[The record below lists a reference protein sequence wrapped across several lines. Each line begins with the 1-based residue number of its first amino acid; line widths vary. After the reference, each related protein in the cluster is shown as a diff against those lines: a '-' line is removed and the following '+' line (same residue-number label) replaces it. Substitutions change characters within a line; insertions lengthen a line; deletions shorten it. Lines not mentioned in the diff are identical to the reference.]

1 MRKHWLTTE
10 PMPNPPRMRTVLGVA
25 AAVTSAC
32 ASSCTTGPAGPPTHL
47 MRPTVTARS
56 ARPTQEGTRPTQPP
70 GHARGL
76 LLRRIADVPLPDGV
90 SRLDYQSIDPRR
102 RLLYIAHLGASSI
115 VVVNLV
121 TRRVQAD
128 LHGVADVHGVLAVPS
143 LGRLFASATGTGQAV
158 MISEGTGRILA
169 RAPAGAYP
177 DGIAYDPARQE
188 VFVSDEAGGVE
199 TILDA
204 RDGHRI
210 TAVSLRGEAGNV
222 QYDPG
227 TGKVLADVQT
237 SNVVAVID
245 PVGDRIIRTVP
256 LPGCDHD
263 HGLYVDAAR
272 RLAFVAC
279 DGNAR
284 LLVLDL
290 SSYAVRQNL
299 RVGADPDVLAFDPS
313 LRRLYVAAESGVV
326 TVLGERDRSLV
337 RLGRAFVATEAHTVA
352 VDPLTHLVYFAL
364 QDVHGEPVL
373 RIMAPTG

>member
-1 MRKHWLTTE
+1 M
-10 PMPNPPRMRTVLGVA
+10 LGVA
-25 AAVTSAC
+25 AAVTAAC
-32 ASSCTTGPAGPPTHL
+32 ASSCTTGRQAPPPTQPA
-47 MRPTVTARS
+47 RPTATARS
-56 ARPTQEGTRPTQPP
+56 AQPARPARESTQPAEP
-70 GHARGL
+70 SGSDRGL
-76 LLRRIADVPLPDGV
+76 PLRQVADVPLPDGV
-90 SRLDYQSIDPRR
+90 SRFDYQSIDSGRH
-102 RLLYIAHLGASSI
+102 LLYIAHLGANSI

-128 LHGVADVHGVLAVPS
+128 LHGVAEVHGVLAVPS

-158 MISEGTGRILA
+158 MMSEGTGAILA
-169 RAPAGAYP
+169 QAPAGAYP

-199 TILDA
+199 TVLDA
-204 RDGHRI
+204 RNGHRI
-210 TAVSLRGEAGNV
+210 TAVSLGGEAGNV
-222 QYDPG
+222 RYDPG

-237 SNVVAVID
+237 SDVVAVID
-245 PVGDRIIRTVP
+245 PASDRIIRTVP

-290 SSYAVRQNL
+290 SSYTVRQNL

-326 TVLGERDRSLV
+326 TVLGERNRSLV

-364 QDVHGEPVL
+364 QDVRGKPVL

>member
-1 MRKHWLTTE
+1 
-10 PMPNPPRMRTVLGVA
+10 MRTVLGVA
-25 AAVTSAC
+25 AAVISAC
-32 ASSCTTGPAGPPTHL
+32 ASSCTTGRPAGQPTHL

-56 ARPTQEGTRPTQPP
+56 VRPTQEGTRPTQEGTRPAQPP

-76 LLRRIADVPLPDGV
+76 LLRQVADVPLPDGV
-90 SRLDYQSIDPRR
+90 SRFDYQSIDPRR

-128 LHGVADVHGVLAVPS
+128 LHGVAEVHGVLAVPS
-143 LGRLFASATGTGQAV
+143 LGRVFASVTGAGQAV

-169 RAPAGAYP
+169 QAPAGAYP

-210 TAVSLRGEAGNV
+210 TAVSLGGEAGNV

-245 PVGDRIIRTVP
+245 PAGDRIIRTVP

-299 RVGADPDVLAFDPS
+299 GVGADPDVLAFDPS

-373 RIMAPTG
+373 RVMAPTG

>member
-1 MRKHWLTTE
+1 
-10 PMPNPPRMRTVLGVA
+10 
-25 AAVTSAC
+25 
-32 ASSCTTGPAGPPTHL
+32 
-47 MRPTVTARS
+47 VTARS
-56 ARPTQEGTRPTQPP
+56 TLPARPAQENTKSARSAGAQPAQPP
-70 GHARGL
+70 GRDRGL
-76 LLRRIADVPLPDGV
+76 PLRQVADVPLPNGV
-90 SRLDYQSIDPRR
+90 SRFDYLSIDPLRR
-102 RLLYIAHLGASSI
+102 QLYIAHLGASSI
-115 VVVNLV
+115 VMVNLV

-128 LHGVADVHGVLAVPS
+128 LRGVAEVHGVLAVPS
-143 LGRLFASATGTGQAV
+143 LGKLFASATGTGQAV
-158 MISEGTGRILA
+158 MISEATGRILA

-177 DGIAYDPARQE
+177 DGIAYDPARHE
-188 VFVSDEAGGVE
+188 VFISDETGGVE
-199 TILDA
+199 TVLDV
-204 RDGHRI
+204 RDGQRV
-210 TAVSLRGEAGNV
+210 TAISLGGEAGNV

-245 PVGDRIIRTVP
+245 PVSDRVLRAVP

-279 DGNAR
+279 DENAR

-299 RVGADPDVLAFDPS
+299 KVGADPDVLAFDPA

-337 RLGRAFVATEAHTVA
+337 TLGRAFLAAEAHTVA

-364 QDVHGEPVL
+364 QDVQGTPVL